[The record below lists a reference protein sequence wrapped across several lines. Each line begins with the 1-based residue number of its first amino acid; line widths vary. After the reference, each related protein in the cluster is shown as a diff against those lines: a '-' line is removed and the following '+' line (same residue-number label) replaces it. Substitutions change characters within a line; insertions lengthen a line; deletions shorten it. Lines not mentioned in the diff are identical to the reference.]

1 MPRVDDTTPTLRR
14 VLKRSRNAAAG
25 CLRLT
30 SAESR
35 AVQNELLPAAIR
47 YAQAHG
53 RRLPR
58 FASLCGCR
66 VFVWVNMAGQVGVAA
81 DQAAAP
87 LAMSA
92 PWRA

>member
-1 MPRVDDTTPTLRR
+1 MPRVDDTTPALRR

-25 CLRLT
+25 SLRLT
-30 SAESR
+30 AAEAR
-35 AVQNELLPAAIR
+35 AVQDALLPNAIR

-66 VFVWVNMAGQVGVAA
+66 VFVWVNLAGQVGVAA
-81 DQAAAP
+81 DQNAAP